1 MKIAFVAP
9 RYPPEMDGV
18 GDHAAKLAYALSR
31 LGNDVVVITTGDPR
45 PENPVEVRIV
55 GRTWSLG
62 AARRAAAIVR
72 ATRADVVVL
81 EYTPFLFGGRSFVPL
96 LLPMLCRVP
105 TFVFVHEIFYAS
117 GTASVKS
124 RWKKIYFEYRD
135 RAVLAMCRG
144 IFVPNIVRRDRILA
158 NVGNAYAAKIAIAPI
173 GSNLEPSAGHQW
185 SPDARNGHRK
195 RIVTFGVVASR
206 RRLERAIDALAI
218 LKDRNIDA
226 ELRIVGRI
234 WDQPYADACRER
246 AREAGISELVTF
258 TGSLPETA
266 IGDEFLR
273 ADAVAYMAAEGL
285 TSSAGSLLAAFAYGA
300 PVVATRNPHDEDRLG
315 AVVTLTDDTAEDF
328 ADAFVGAF
336 ARPNDIARRATAAT
350 ELYRSTF
357 GWDASAATIA
367 SRLASEI

>member
-18 GDHAAKLAYALSR
+18 GDHAAKLAHALSR
-31 LGNDVVVITTGDPR
+31 LGNDVVVITTGDLR
-45 PENPVEVRIV
+45 PANPVEVRIV

-72 ATRADVVVL
+72 ATRADTVVM
-81 EYTPFLFGGRSFVPL
+81 EYTPFLFGGRSFAPL
-96 LLPMLCRVP
+96 ILPILCRVP
-105 TFVFVHEIFYAS
+105 TFAFVHEIFYTS

-124 RWKKIYFEYRD
+124 RWKKTYFESRD
-135 RAVLAMCRG
+135 RAVLAVCRG
-144 IFVPNIVRRDRILA
+144 IFVPNIARRDRILA
-158 NVGNAYAAKIAIAPI
+158 NVGNTYASKITIAPI
-173 GSNLEPSAGHQW
+173 GSNLEPSAGQEW

-195 RIVTFGVVASR
+195 RIVTFGVVAGR

-218 LKDRNIDA
+218 LKGRNVDA

-246 AREAGISELVTF
+246 AREAGVSELVTF
-258 TGSLPETA
+258 TGSLPESA
-266 IGDEFLR
+266 IADEFLR

-300 PVVATRNPHDEDRLG
+300 PVLATRNPGDEDRLS
-315 AVVTLTDDTAEDF
+315 AVVTLADDTAEDF

-336 ARPNDIARRATAAT
+336 ARPNDIAKRATAAK

-357 GWDASAATIA
+357 GWDASAATIR
-367 SRLASEI
+367 SRLANEI